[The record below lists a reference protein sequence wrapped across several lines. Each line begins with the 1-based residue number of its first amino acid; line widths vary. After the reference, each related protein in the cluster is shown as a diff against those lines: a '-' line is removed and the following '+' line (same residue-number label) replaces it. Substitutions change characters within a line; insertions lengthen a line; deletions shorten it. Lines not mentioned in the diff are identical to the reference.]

1 VRSWTLKINLE
12 MNDQEAEEL
21 MTNFREVMTDIDALN
36 RKVERIINLMEK
48 MVEQP
53 VSH

>member
-1 VRSWTLKINLE
+1 MKINLE

-21 MTNFREVMTDIDALN
+21 MANFKEVMTDIDALN
-36 RKVERIINLMEK
+36 RKVERIVNLMEK

>member
-1 VRSWTLKINLE
+1 
-12 MNDQEAEEL
+12 MA
-21 MTNFREVMTDIDALN
+21 NFKEVMTDIDALN
-36 RKVERIINLMEK
+36 RKVEQIINIMEK

>member
-1 VRSWTLKINLE
+1 MKINLE

-21 MTNFREVMTDIDALN
+21 MENFKEVMTDIDALN
-36 RKVERIINLMEK
+36 RKVERVIDLMEK

>member
-1 VRSWTLKINLE
+1 MKINLE
-12 MNDQEAEEL
+12 LNDQELEEL
-21 MTNFREVMTDIDALN
+21 MANFKEVMTDIDALN
-36 RKVERIINLMEK
+36 RKVERVIDLMEK

>member
-1 VRSWTLKINLE
+1 LKINLE

-21 MTNFREVMTDIDALN
+21 MANFKEVMTDIDALN

-48 MVEQP
+48 MVEK
-53 VSH
+53 

>member
-1 VRSWTLKINLE
+1 MKINLE

-21 MTNFREVMTDIDALN
+21 MANFKEVMADIDALN

>member
-1 VRSWTLKINLE
+1 LKINLE

-21 MTNFREVMTDIDALN
+21 MANFKEVMTDIDALN
-36 RKVERIINLMEK
+36 RKVERIVNLMEK

>member
-1 VRSWTLKINLE
+1 

-36 RKVERIINLMEK
+36 RKVERVIDLMEK
-48 MVEQP
+48 MVQAD
-53 VSH
+53 SK

>member
-1 VRSWTLKINLE
+1 LKINLE

-21 MTNFREVMTDIDALN
+21 MANFKEVMTDIDALN

>member
-1 VRSWTLKINLE
+1 MKINLE
-12 MNDQEAEEL
+12 LNDQELEEI
-21 MTNFREVMTDIDALN
+21 MANFKEVMTDIDALN
-36 RKVERIINLMEK
+36 RKVERVIDLMEK

>member
-1 VRSWTLKINLE
+1 LKINLE

-21 MTNFREVMTDIDALN
+21 MANFKEVMADIDALN

>member
-1 VRSWTLKINLE
+1 MKINLE

-21 MTNFREVMTDIDALN
+21 MANFKEVMTDIDALN
-36 RKVERIINLMEK
+36 RKVERVIDLMEK

>member
-1 VRSWTLKINLE
+1 

-36 RKVERIINLMEK
+36 RKVERVIDLREK
-48 MVEQP
+48 MVQAD
-53 VSH
+53 SK

>member
-1 VRSWTLKINLE
+1 

-21 MTNFREVMTDIDALN
+21 MANFKEVMTDIDALN
-36 RKVERIINLMEK
+36 RKVERIVNLMEK

>member
-1 VRSWTLKINLE
+1 

-21 MTNFREVMTDIDALN
+21 MANFKEVMTDIDALN

>member
-1 VRSWTLKINLE
+1 LKINLE
-12 MNDQEAEEL
+12 LNDQEMEEI
-21 MTNFREVMTDIDALN
+21 MANFKEVMTDIDALN
-36 RKVERIINLMEK
+36 RKVERVIDLMEK

>member
-1 VRSWTLKINLE
+1 MKINLE

-21 MTNFREVMTDIDALN
+21 MANFKEVMTDIDALN